1 MRIDKLLSNMG
12 YGSRNDIKKDVKAG
26 AVTVNGK
33 AIKSASIHVDE
44 KNDLITYNG
53 EKVVYR
59 EFIYLMMNKPPGVV
73 SATFDNYDETVID
86 LVDEEFKIFDPH
98 PVGRLDKDTE
108 GLLILTNDGK
118 LSHSLL
124 SPKKHINKTY
134 MAVLEKELDEK
145 TKEAFKKGID
155 LGDFTSMPSEV
166 KLADEEVI
174 NDFLNNEEIINEFLN
189 NEEYNFQNDIKNIVS
204 KNNSEL
210 KSKIAVVEIKEG
222 KFHQVKRMFESCGN
236 KVTYLKRIKMGDLSL
251 DKNLELGEYRELSDQ
266 ELEILKNS

>member
-44 KNDLITYNG
+44 KNDLIIYNG
-53 EKVVYR
+53 EKVLYR

-73 SATFDNYDETVID
+73 SATFDNHDETVID

-124 SPKKHINKTY
+124 SPKKHIKKTY
-134 MAVLEKELDEK
+134 LAVLEKELDEK
-145 TKEAFKKGID
+145 TIDAFEKGID
-155 LGDFTSMPSEV
+155 LGDFTSMPAEV
-166 KLADEEVI
+166 NLADEGLI
-174 NDFLNNEEIINEFLN
+174 NDFLKLE
-189 NEEYNFQNDIKNIVS
+189 KNTHQDETKDLTS
-204 KNNSEL
+204 KNNNEL
-210 KSKIAVVEIKEG
+210 LAKIAVVEIKEG

-236 KVTYLKRIKMGDLSL
+236 KVTYLKRIKMGDLAL
-251 DKNLELGEYRELSDQ
+251 DTNLKLGEYRELSEE
-266 ELEILKNS
+266 ELEILENS

>member
-1 MRIDKLLSNMG
+1 
-12 YGSRNDIKKDVKAG
+12 
-26 AVTVNGK
+26 
-33 AIKSASIHVDE
+33 
-44 KNDLITYNG
+44 
-53 EKVVYR
+53 
-59 EFIYLMMNKPPGVV
+59 MMNKPPGVV
-73 SATFDNYDETVID
+73 SATFDNHDDTVID
-86 LVDEEFKIFDPH
+86 LVDEEFKIFAPH

-134 MAVLEKELDEK
+134 MAVLEKELDKK

-166 KLADEEVI
+166 KLADDKVI
-174 NDFLNNEEIINEFLN
+174 NDFLNLENHILQNETKGLISKSN
-189 NEEYNFQNDIKNIVS
+189 NELLE
-204 KNNSEL
+204 
-210 KSKIAVVEIKEG
+210 KIAIVEIKEG

-251 DKNLELGEYRELSDQ
+251 DKNLELGEYRELSEQ